1 MSDTDLW
8 AAWRLWLAV
17 AVVII
22 IVAVS
27 LLVAIWVIARK
38 ILANAV
44 RALVA
49 GEKIRANTEAI
60 WGLQTTNEVAVEILT
75 TVQDIEAKGGA
86 LVAALGRK
94 RTGES
99 PAQQPGA

>member
-8 AAWRLWLAV
+8 AAWRLWLGV
-17 AVVII
+17 AVVIVLI
-22 IVAVS
+22 AVS
-27 LLVAIWVIARK
+27 LLVAIWLTARK

-49 GEKIRANTEAI
+49 GEKIRANTQAI

-75 TVQDIEAKGGA
+75 TVQSIEAKGGA
-86 LVAALGRK
+86 LVAAFGRK